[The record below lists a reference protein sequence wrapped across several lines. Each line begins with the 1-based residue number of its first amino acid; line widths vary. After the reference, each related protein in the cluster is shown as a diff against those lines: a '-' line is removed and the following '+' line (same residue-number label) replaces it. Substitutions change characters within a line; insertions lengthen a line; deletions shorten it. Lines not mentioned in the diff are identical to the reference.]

1 MKSKIKVVQSK
12 EEKQKA
18 YNKYLKQYN
27 KAIKEEFYLEAI
39 SIDYAICEEKLKLFL
54 YVSGC
59 INQQLDV
66 TKKYRKVLRQ
76 IWDLNRKQK
85 FGINKISSKYTYIL
99 KILDWTEDD
108 KINLE
113 FEHKVYQKFFEEL
126 KEKIIE
132 NIDIRELR
140 NIINKLAE
148 WCNLR
153 NEIIH
158 SLLNKSLEG
167 LEKELE
173 NCAKEG
179 FEIAKN
185 LEAIVKKY
193 EKNNDIRKKYK
204 IQ

>member
-1 MKSKIKVVQSK
+1 M
-12 EEKQKA
+12 
-18 YNKYLKQYN
+18 
-27 KAIKEEFYLEAI
+27 
-39 SIDYAICEEKLKLFL
+39 
-54 YVSGC
+54 
-59 INQQLDV
+59 
-66 TKKYRKVLRQ
+66 
-76 IWDLNRKQK
+76 
-85 FGINKISSKYTYIL
+85 
-99 KILDWTEDD
+99 
-108 KINLE
+108 E

-204 IQ
+204 LQ